1 MKSQPRIVI
10 ELAPGPP
17 RRDSLAAAAA
27 LAERV
32 GAELVGIF
40 IEDMD
45 LLRFAAL
52 PFAREVCLATAQRR
66 RFEVPALERILREHA
81 AEAERIFAGTAGRAA
96 VRHSFRVARGLAF
109 RELLSA
115 AVGAAAGA
123 AMRDLRL
130 LLLGDGGSPATRWAE
145 QARQRLGGDPAG
157 TGHGLQLSI
166 VHAADLDQLAAVLQ
180 QDRSG
185 VVVLQADE
193 SLLSRNDLQTLLREA
208 AASVLVLPP
217 PVIARGRR

>member
-10 ELAPGPP
+10 ELAPGPLQG
-17 RRDSLAAAAA
+17 RSLAAAAA

-52 PFAREVCLATAQRR
+52 PFAREVCFATAQRR
-66 RFEVPALERILREHA
+66 RFEAPALERSLREHA
-81 AEAERIFAGTAGRAA
+81 AEAERVFAGMAGRAA

-109 RELLSA
+109 RELLA
-115 AVGAAAGA
+115 AAIGAATGA
-123 AMRDLRL
+123 PMRDMRL

-145 QARQRLGGDPAG
+145 QARQRLGRAPAG
-157 TGHGLQLSI
+157 AGHALRLSI
-166 VHAADLDQLAAVLQ
+166 VHAADIEELAVVLQ
-180 QDRSG
+180 QDRPG

-193 SLLSRNDLQTLLREA
+193 ILLSRHDLLALLRDSA
-208 AASVLVLPP
+208 TPVLILPP
-217 PVIARGRR
+217 RARFA